1 MFSKAESEPFLDDN
15 GTNAST
21 PHSKFFG
28 FQPSLESLK
37 YNFQSPSRGVSYLL
51 VFLATS
57 ILWGCVLLSVQYV
70 RQISHFPANTYLEL
84 HLAGTEGYGNFA
96 KNARLLSCGFS
107 RAEAIERGCQYDIL
121 VGKWLPPLCID
132 QAAIE
137 TYQADESWFGYA
149 YENRTERLDIDQ
161 MAHRDVYYTS
171 ARDHIVHCANLWRKQ
186 YQAFYDGGLVF
197 DTIIA
202 SKEHTEHCAQFLVD
216 MTDWKDPHE
225 EFREM
230 PIPVFVG
237 QAGCFV
243 KN

>member
-1 MFSKAESEPFLDDN
+1 MFSKAESEPFLDDDE
-15 GTNAST
+15 TEIPS
-21 PHSKFFG
+21 PHSQLFKFNTI
-28 FQPSLESLK
+28 LK
-37 YNFQSPSRGVSYLL
+37 RLKHKFPKQSRGVSYLL
-51 VFLATS
+51 VFLATTL
-57 ILWGCVLLSVQYV
+57 LWGCVFLSV
-70 RQISHFPANTYLEL
+70 RHFHHISRFPTNTYLEL
-84 HLAGTEGYGNFA
+84 RLASTEDYGNFA

-186 YQAFYDGGLVF
+186 YQAFYEGGLVF

-202 SKEHTEHCAQFLVD
+202 SKEHTEHCAQFLID
-216 MTDWKDPHE
+216 MTDWKAPHE
-225 EFREM
+225 EFREL